1 MTRLGILLVCLLYA
15 VEGYT
20 YNYDAIRG
28 EYHSTEGSVYDRS
41 GRILYVSRIDLKHR
55 KLDWTRSSDI
65 SEQLKQ
71 YVVRIEDQRF
81 YKHHG
86 FDIKAMFR
94 SLFHLFTGRK
104 EGFSTI
110 SMQVVTLL
118 DPSLKPHGVSF
129 KSFYKKI
136 RQIILARRLER
147 SLTKDQI
154 LDVYLNM
161 VSFKGELEGVS
172 AASEGLFNKHPSGL
186 DKTESLILASLV
198 KNPNFGK
205 DALVARVCYFSKEL
219 GLDCNTASSMIN
231 TIYDHPHPI
240 RSIQLLNPA
249 LAKKLLDGKNSVES
263 TIDADLQ
270 MVAQNSLD
278 EQISSLRLQNVKQ
291 GAVLV
296 VENRTGNILA
306 YVSGSDSAEQSFVD
320 GVKAKRQVGSSIKPF
335 LYALALEEK
344 YMTAASLIDDYPIN
358 IPLAYRGIYR
368 PNNFDNTFHG
378 LVTLRQAL
386 ASSINIPAVKVLDI
400 VSVDSLL
407 GFMKSLK
414 IETPQDP
421 DFYGLSLALGS
432 IDLNLFEM
440 TRAYGAFA
448 NKGMLHDI
456 SFFKN
461 DKNMDER
468 VISEETALIISDI
481 MSDKNARSLTFGMES
496 SLNTNFW
503 SAVKTGTSKDMRDNW
518 CIGFTDTYTVGVWV
532 GNFSG
537 ESMWNVS
544 GVSGAAPVWAKVM
557 NYLNRGDVS
566 QKPKQPATV
575 VAREVVNLAQGR
587 QRYNEYFIKGTEQT
601 VFEGAVKGQNPK
613 IIYPP
618 ADTIFAMDPDIPKKN
633 QRIIFEASVNN
644 PIYRLNGLIKKDP
657 SWDPKRGK
665 YTLNLLDNKNKVL
678 DSVSFYVK

>member
-1 MTRLGILLVCLLYA
+1 M
-15 VEGYT
+15 
-20 YNYDAIRG
+20 
-28 EYHSTEGSVYDRS
+28 
-41 GRILYVSRIDLKHR
+41 KHR
-55 KLDWTRSSDI
+55 KLDWATFGDI
-65 SEQLKQ
+65 SEPLKQ
-71 YVVRIEDQRF
+71 DVIRIEDQRF

-94 SLFHLFTGRK
+94 SLSHLLTGRK

-110 SMQVVTLL
+110 SMQVVALL
-118 DPSLKPHGVSF
+118 DPSLKPHGWSF
-129 KSFYKKI
+129 NSFYKKI
-136 RQIILARRLER
+136 RQIMLASRLER

-154 LDVYLNM
+154 LDVYLNL
-161 VSFKGELEGVS
+161 VSFKGELEGIS

-198 KNPNFGK
+198 KNPNFAK
-205 DALVARVCYFSKEL
+205 DKLKARVCYFSKEL
-219 GLDCNTASSMIN
+219 GQDCSTAASMIDV
-231 TIYDHPHPI
+231 IYDHPHAI
-240 RSIQLLNPA
+240 RSIQLLNPT
-249 LAKKLLDGKNSVES
+249 LAKELLKGKKSVDS

-270 MVAQNSLD
+270 MVAQSSLD
-278 EQISSLRLQNVKQ
+278 EQISSLRLQNVTQ

-296 VENRTGNILA
+296 IENRTGNILA

-320 GVKAKRQVGSSIKPF
+320 GVRAKRQVGSSIKPF
-335 LYALALEEK
+335 LYALALEKK
-344 YMTAASLIDDYPIN
+344 YLTAASLIDDYPIN
-358 IPLAYRGIYR
+358 IPLAFRGIYR

-378 LVTLRQAL
+378 LVTFRQAL

-414 IETPQDP
+414 IELSQEP

-432 IDLNLFEM
+432 IDLDLFEM

-448 NKGMLHDI
+448 NGGLLHEI

-461 DKNMDER
+461 DKNIDER
-468 VISEETALIISDI
+468 VVSEETAFIISDI
-481 MSDKNARSLTFGMES
+481 LSDKNARSITFGMES
-496 SLNTNFW
+496 SLNTIFW

-518 CIGFTDTYTVGVWV
+518 CIGFTDKYTVGVWV

-557 NYLNRGDVS
+557 SYLNRGDVS
-566 QKPKQPATV
+566 QKPKQPANV
-575 VAREVVNLAQGR
+575 VMQEVMNVAQGK
-587 QRYNEYFIKGTEQT
+587 QKYDEYFIKGTEQA
-601 VFEGAVKGQNPK
+601 VFESAGKGQTPK

-618 ADTIFAMDPDIPKKN
+618 MGTIFAIDPDIPKKN
-633 QRIIFEASVNN
+633 QRIIFEASVNS
-644 PIYRLNGLIKKDP
+644 PIYSINGIITKNP

-665 YTLNLLDNKNKVL
+665 YTLRLLDKKNKVL